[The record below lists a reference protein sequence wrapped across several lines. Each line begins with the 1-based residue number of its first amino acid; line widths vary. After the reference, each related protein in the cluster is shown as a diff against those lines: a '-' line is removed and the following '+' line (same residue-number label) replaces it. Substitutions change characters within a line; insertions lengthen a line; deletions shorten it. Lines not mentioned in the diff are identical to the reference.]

1 MLTIL
6 INIKHVGIANALDL
20 TDRVLPRLHSHIC
33 QPQLLHFA
41 PYTIKQIVTIMQ
53 KYHDTIIITIITWKV
68 FMNIQKR
75 VYTYILSC
83 KTHFQE
89 GVCFICCKYV
99 VCHGKCFFCLTL
111 VANDQLPVPKTHRI
125 TACLVD
131 SLLSGLLWTHFTLDG
146 YLGGDKTSLLFPKYG
161 YLGGDKTSSLFPK
174 YEVNDRTSNNLFL
187 LSNSSVFH
195 WQES

>member
-1 MLTIL
+1 MNL
-6 INIKHVGIANALDL
+6 
-20 TDRVLPRLHSHIC
+20 
-33 QPQLLHFA
+33 
-41 PYTIKQIVTIMQ
+41 Q
-53 KYHDTIIITIITWKV
+53 K
-68 FMNIQKR
+68 KR

-99 VCHGKCFFCLTL
+99 VCRGKYFFCLIL

-131 SLLSGLLWTHFTLDG
+131 SHFSAAFFG
-146 YLGGDKTSLLFPKYG
+146 PTSLWMVTLEVIKQVCCFPSTVTLEVIKQVRC
-161 YLGGDKTSSLFPK
+161 FPSM
-174 YEVNDRTSNNLFL
+174 EVNNRTSNNLFL

-195 WQES
+195 